1 MSIRERVLR
10 NTFFS
15 SVAMYTEFALGMVV
29 SILIARHLGPEM
41 FGAYST
47 VIWIVAM
54 GVAATNSGTASAAI
68 RFVAELRGAGRA
80 SEVRA
85 LVAYLR
91 RAQRWFMAGVLLI
104 CALSLWLAGQHVAPE
119 FDHLWLFGFLVLA
132 VALRANYMFNIGVAK
147 GLEDFRINAMVAL
160 IAAPLNLAL
169 VAVCMVLDLSAE
181 WLLGVF
187 VVSGAVFAS
196 ASWVQMRRLLPPG
209 EERPMLPSGLAVRV
223 RRQMLYSAGI
233 VSIGYVVGSEVEVM
247 FLTALADTHDAG
259 QFKVGYQLA
268 YGAAHLVP
276 GVFGA
281 LLLPMM
287 ANALSQGRA
296 VAGRRYAASTAY
308 LALLALPL
316 TAFGIALSGPLI
328 GLLYGPDY
336 APAAHVFAVCI
347 GGAALTVSTQGASSL
362 LISADRQR
370 AVLLVVLGMGVLK
383 VALDALLIRFYALEG
398 ALVAFAVVA
407 VINAS
412 AYIALARRE
421 SGVWPDGGRILR
433 AALAAGLASLPLW
446 FLPDTLP
453 KLATLLIGGALGAI
467 LYPPLT
473 LALGCWNAA
482 DIAHMQRLHA
492 RALRGRP
499 PAIARLLAWAYA
511 RASTG
516 EAAAA
521 AEAEAAAPASLE
533 AGVAVPAPAP
543 AAPEAD
549 TRTEPRA

>member
-29 SILIARHLGPEM
+29 SIMIARHLGPDM

-54 GVAATNSGTASAAI
+54 SVAVTNSGTASAAI
-68 RFVAELRGAGRA
+68 RFVAELRGAGRE
-80 SEVRA
+80 SEVRG

-91 RAQRWFMAGVLLI
+91 RAQRWFMAVVLLL

-119 FDHLWLFGFLVLA
+119 FDHLWLFGFLLLA

-160 IAAPLNLAL
+160 IASPLNLAL
-169 VAVCMVLDLSAE
+169 VAACMLLDLPVE

-187 VVSGAVFAS
+187 LVSGVVFATV
-196 ASWVQMRRLLPPG
+196 SWMQMRRLLPPG
-209 EERPMLPSGLAVRV
+209 DERPALPPGLTARV
-223 RRQMLYSAGI
+223 RRQMLFSAAI
-233 VSIGYVVGSEVEVM
+233 VSIGYIIGSEVEVM
-247 FLTALADTHDAG
+247 FLTALTDSHDAG

-268 YGAAHLVP
+268 TGAAHLVP

-316 TAFGIALSGPLI
+316 TTFGIALAVPLI
-328 GLLYGPDY
+328 GLLYGPEY

-370 AVLLVVLGMGVLK
+370 DVLLVVVGMGALK
-383 VALDALLIRFYALEG
+383 IAMDALLIRFYALEG
-398 ALVAFAVVA
+398 ALVAYGTVALLNAFAYL
-407 VINAS
+407 I
-412 AYIALARRE
+412 LARRE
-421 SGVWPDGGRILR
+421 SGVWPDGRRILR
-433 AALAAGLASLPLW
+433 AALAAVLASLPLW
-446 FLPDTLP
+446 FLPEALP
-453 KLATLLIGGALGAI
+453 KLATLIVGGVLGAT

-473 LALGCWNAA
+473 LLLGCWNAA

-492 RALRGRP
+492 RLLRGRP
-499 PAIARLLAWAYA
+499 RFAARLLAWAHA
-511 RASTG
+511 RARLI
-516 EAAAA
+516 EAAVAA
-521 AEAEAAAPASLE
+521 GIAGPVQVDVSQEPPAS
-533 AGVAVPAPAP
+533 
-543 AAPEAD
+543 
-549 TRTEPRA
+549 TEPRA

>member
-10 NTFFS
+10 NTLFS

-68 RFVAELRGAGRA
+68 RFVAELRGAGRE
-80 SEVRA
+80 SDVRA
-85 LVAYLR
+85 LVACLR
-91 RAQRWFMAGVLLI
+91 RAQRRFMAAVLLI

-132 VALRANYMFNIGVAK
+132 VALRADYMFNIGVAK

-187 VVSGAVFAS
+187 LVSGAVFAT
-196 ASWVQMRRLLPPG
+196 ASRVQMRRLLPPG
-209 EERPMLPSGLAVRV
+209 GERPVLPAGLAVRV

-247 FLTALADTHDAG
+247 FLTALADAHDAG

-268 YGAAHLVP
+268 HGAAHLVP

-328 GLLYGPDY
+328 GLLYGPEY
-336 APAAHVFAVCI
+336 GPAARVFAVCI

-398 ALVAFAVVA
+398 ALVAFAAVA

-421 SGVWPDGGRILR
+421 SGVWPDGRRILR

-446 FLPDTLP
+446 CLPDTLP
-453 KLATLLIGGALGAI
+453 KLATLLIGGALGVI

-473 LALGCWNAA
+473 LVLGCWNAA

-492 RALRGRP
+492 RLLRGQPR
-499 PAIARLLAWAYA
+499 AFGRLLARA
-511 RASTG
+511 RARAEKAGRGTMA
-516 EAAAA
+516 EPVAAAS
-521 AEAEAAAPASLE
+521 AAADATDT
-533 AGVAVPAPAP
+533 
-543 AAPEAD
+543 AD
-549 TRTEPRA
+549 ADARPEPRA

>member
-1 MSIRERVLR
+1 MNIRERVLR
-10 NTFFS
+10 NTLFS

-29 SILIARHLGPEM
+29 SILIARHLGPDM

-68 RFVAELRGAGRA
+68 RFVAELRGAGRE

-91 RAQRWFMAGVLLI
+91 RAQRWFMAAVLLI
-104 CALSLWLAGQHVAPE
+104 SGVSLWMAGQHVAPE
-119 FDHLWLFGFLVLA
+119 FDHVWLFGFLVLA
-132 VALRANYMFNIGVAK
+132 IALRANYMFNIGVAK

-169 VAVCMVLDLSAE
+169 VLVCTLLELSAE

-187 VVSGAVFAS
+187 LVSGAVFAS

-209 EERPMLPSGLAVRV
+209 DERPLLPDGLVARV

-268 YGAAHLVP
+268 YGASHLVP

-316 TAFGIALSGPLI
+316 TAFGIALSSPLI
-328 GLLYGPDY
+328 GLLYGSEY

-370 AVLLVVLGMGVLK
+370 DVLFVVIAMGILK
-383 VALDALLIRFYALEG
+383 VALDALLISFYALEG
-398 ALVAFAVVA
+398 ALVAFAVVS

-412 AYIALARRE
+412 AYIGLARRE
-421 SGVWPDGGRILR
+421 SGVWPDGRRILR

-453 KLATLLIGGALGAI
+453 KLATLLIGGVLGAT

-492 RALRGRP
+492 RLLRGRP
-499 PAIARLLAWAYA
+499 RAVGRMLAWAHA
-511 RASTG
+511 RTG
-516 EAAAA
+516 EAMAEEVMADKGIAKGELAAA
-521 AEAEAAAPASLE
+521 AP
-533 AGVAVPAPAP
+533 GPTP
-543 AAPEAD
+543 PEAD
-549 TRTEPRA
+549 VRTEPRA

>member
-10 NTFFS
+10 NTLFS

-29 SILIARHLGPEM
+29 SILIARHLGPDM

-68 RFVAELRGAGRA
+68 RFVAELRGAGRE

-85 LVAYLR
+85 LVSYLR
-91 RAQRWFMAGVLLI
+91 RAQRWFMAAVLLI

-119 FDHLWLFGFLVLA
+119 FDHLWLFGFLVVA

-147 GLEDFRINAMVAL
+147 GLEDFRINAVVAL

-169 VAVCMVLDLSAE
+169 VAVCMVLDLAVE

-187 VVSGAVFAS
+187 LVSGAVFAL
-196 ASWVQMRRLLPPG
+196 ASWVQMRRLLPSG
-209 EERPMLPSGLAVRV
+209 DERPMLPPGLSVRV
-223 RRQMLYSAGI
+223 RRQMLFSAAI
-233 VSIGYVVGSEVEVM
+233 VSVGHIVGSEVEVM
-247 FLTALADTHDAG
+247 FLTALADSHDAG

-268 YGAAHLVP
+268 MGAAHLVP

-316 TAFGIALSGPLI
+316 TAFGIALSAPLI
-328 GLLYGPDY
+328 GLLYGPEY

-370 AVLLVVLGMGVLK
+370 AVLLVVLGMGLLK

-398 ALVAFAVVA
+398 ALVAYGTVALCNAFA
-407 VINAS
+407 
-412 AYIALARRE
+412 YLALARRE
-421 SGVWPDGGRILR
+421 SGVWPDGRRILR

-446 FLPDTLP
+446 CLPDTLP
-453 KLATLLIGGALGAI
+453 KLATLLIGGLLGAA

-492 RALRGRP
+492 RLLRGRP
-499 PAIARLLAWAYA
+499 RAFGRLLAWARA
-511 RASTG
+511 RAEAVRAEAAG
-516 EAAAA
+516 EPEGEPAAAA
-521 AEAEAAAPASLE
+521 SAD
-533 AGVAVPAPAP
+533 AVDT
-543 AAPEAD
+543 AD
-549 TRTEPRA
+549 ADARPEPRA